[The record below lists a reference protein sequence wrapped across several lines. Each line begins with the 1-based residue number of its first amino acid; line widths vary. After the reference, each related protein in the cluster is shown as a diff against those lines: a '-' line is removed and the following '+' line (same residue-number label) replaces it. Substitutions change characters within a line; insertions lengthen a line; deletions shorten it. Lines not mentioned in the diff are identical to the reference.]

1 MSYKFKVWTDGNR
14 EYFQWG
20 ILENKHDKRL
30 TNKKDIEFTQSLL
43 ALLDLNMDDFYEPTG
58 KMGEM
63 IKALYGKPDGS
74 GDTFNLRRSFDS
86 LARKHIFFEFVR
98 IDWIDKI
105 ERYEQKKIEGD
116 ISRVMWYKDITW
128 IPSNIGTWQNQI
140 RDLLKKALDGT
151 AQTKTVQ
158 KATADLYKSYDGSL
172 ALFSFSPLSVSFE
185 RVSNDTMAEVLYP
198 RSILDMTDFLLREII
213 KREVS
218 FKICKSCGKYFP
230 AIAHG
235 NTEFCNR
242 LFQDTGKTC
251 RDIGSLAKWREKVAA
266 SPAILLYNKHYKTR
280 FSRIRAGKITRE
292 IFQEWAAL
300 ARDYRDKVMN
310 DEKTLEEFE
319 DWLKSG
325 RWVE

>member
-1 MSYKFKVWTDGNR
+1 MAYRFKVWTDGNR

-20 ILENKHDKRL
+20 TLEKEYDNKLQH
-30 TNKKDIEFTQSLL
+30 KKDFEFTQSLL

-74 GDTFNLRRSFDS
+74 GDTFNLRRAFDS
-86 LARKHIFFEFVR
+86 LAKKHIFFEFVR

-128 IPSNIGTWQNQI
+128 IPSNIATWQSQI
-140 RDLLKKALDGT
+140 KKLMIKALDGT
-151 AQTKTVQ
+151 ARDKTVQ
-158 KATADLYKSYDGSL
+158 KAIADLYKSFDGSL
-172 ALFSFSPLSVSFE
+172 ELFSFSPLSTGFE
-185 RVSNDTMAEVLYP
+185 RVRNDTMAEVLYP
-198 RSILDMTDFLLREII
+198 HFILDITDFLLREII

-218 FKICKSCGKYFP
+218 FKVCKSCGKYFP
-230 AIAHG
+230 ATVHG
-235 NTEFCNR
+235 NTEFCDR

-292 IFQEWAAL
+292 VFQEWAAK
-300 ARDYRDKVMN
+300 AREYRDKVTNGEMP
-310 DEKTLEEFE
+310 LEEFE

-325 RWVE
+325 RWV